1 VAVDELLKLLPRS
14 VANVSRDVPIGT
26 SVELGGAVV
35 TVEPVNAHVLDWE
48 VAALAAAGGPGNN
61 DHPRSG
67 HEN

>member
-48 VAALAAAGGPGNN
+48 VAALAAAGRPGNN